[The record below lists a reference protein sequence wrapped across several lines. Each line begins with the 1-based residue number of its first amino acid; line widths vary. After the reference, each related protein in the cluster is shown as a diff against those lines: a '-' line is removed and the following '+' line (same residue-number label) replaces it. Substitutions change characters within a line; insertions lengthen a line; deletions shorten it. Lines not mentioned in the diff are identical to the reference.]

1 MSAAA
6 RSPLLHPAARFAK
19 RHNVLAVRVQMMVF
33 RVTAA
38 NCSREMTSSPN
49 VHLEVNRALKT
60 CFRNKRWVLS
70 TARALGALLFDAGSV
85 AFAAPCNAAISL
97 TGYPLVAAL
106 SMKRPARTPR
116 SSLHAVAASGRAR
129 ARFGVG
135 MFFFCCHLVLQA
147 QGAHRAHRRP
157 FGCLSLQE
165 KARVDTKNVIARP
178 LVALGR
184 AFGCGG
190 GGAPPVSRTPVATM
204 DNGSDNLL

>member
-49 VHLEVNRALKT
+49 VHLEASRALRT

-129 ARFGVG
+129 ALWRRNVFLL
-135 MFFFCCHLVLQA
+135 FFFCCHLVLQA

-190 GGAPPVSRTPVATM
+190 GGAHPVSP
-204 DNGSDNLL
+204 

>member
-19 RHNVLAVRVQMMVF
+19 RHIVLAVRVQMMVF

-135 MFFFCCHLVLQA
+135 MFFFCFSSAVTSFYRHKERIELTGGRSVA
-147 QGAHRAHRRP
+147 SRSKRRP
-157 FGCLSLQE
+157 AWTPRTSLH
-165 KARVDTKNVIARP
+165 ARWLLWGAR
-178 LVALGR
+178 LGVVEEELLPSPV
-184 AFGCGG
+184 
-190 GGAPPVSRTPVATM
+190 PP
-204 DNGSDNLL
+204 

>member
-1 MSAAA
+1 
-6 RSPLLHPAARFAK
+6 
-19 RHNVLAVRVQMMVF
+19 MMVF

-116 SSLHAVAASGRAR
+116 SSLHARWLLWSAR
-129 ARFGVG
+129 LGVWVEDNSRWW
-135 MFFFCCHLVLQA
+135 L
-147 QGAHRAHRRP
+147 RWWWSWRRRSS
-157 FGCLSLQE
+157 CSTWTIAVVWTSL
-165 KARVDTKNVIARP
+165 I
-178 LVALGR
+178 
-184 AFGCGG
+184 
-190 GGAPPVSRTPVATM
+190 
-204 DNGSDNLL
+204 

>member
-70 TARALGALLFDAGSV
+70 TARALGALLLDAGSV

-116 SSLHAVAASGRAR
+116 SSLHAVGCLRTRAR
-129 ARFGVG
+129 ALWRWTVFLLLSPRSTGTRSASSSQAAVRLPLAPREGPRGHQERHCTPAGCFG
-135 MFFFCCHLVLQA
+135 
-147 QGAHRAHRRP
+147 
-157 FGCLSLQE
+157 
-165 KARVDTKNVIARP
+165 ARVWVWWR
-178 LVALGR
+178 R
-184 AFGCGG
+184 SS
-190 GGAPPVSRTPVATM
+190 SRLPYPRSN
-204 DNGSDNLL
+204 NGQWL